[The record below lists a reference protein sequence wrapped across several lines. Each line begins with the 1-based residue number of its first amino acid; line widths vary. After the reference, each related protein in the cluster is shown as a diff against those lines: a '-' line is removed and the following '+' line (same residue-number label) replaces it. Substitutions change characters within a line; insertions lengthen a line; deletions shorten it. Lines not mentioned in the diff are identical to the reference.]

1 MRACKNGLTN
11 GAACKSSLRL
21 RKARGASGREWARV
35 GVGVAHRSLTCG
47 EALQQHR
54 DNGGVQIR
62 ANGSRLQVHLVL
74 HTHGRLF
81 GALGLR
87 GSRARIQMQKVRSSV
102 QKKKDARRCGHHS
115 GAAQGRKGG
124 GRGVF
129 GAALV
134 RTSSESSAPAPAS
147 GGSSVGGAGA
157 SSRGVSS
164 IFYGTAAT
172 LGGVRARQRG
182 VLWVKGREENL
193 F

>member
-1 MRACKNGLTN
+1 M
-11 GAACKSSLRL
+11 
-21 RKARGASGREWARV
+21 GASGRGCSAPLLDK
-35 GVGVAHRSLTCG
+35 GG

-87 GSRARIQMQKVRSSV
+87 GSRARIQMHKVRSSV

-115 GAAQGRKGG
+115 GAEQGRKGG
-124 GRGVF
+124 GPGVF

-164 IFYGTAAT
+164 IFPAQAAT
-172 LGGVRARQRG
+172 LGERQGGSRGGVKREGRPPPHPGAPTAPP
-182 VLWVKGREENL
+182 VLLRL
-193 F
+193 LACSLCSSQSAP